1 MSKNI
6 TISDS
11 KEGYTLDIDFDVQ
24 NDIWDNKFEELT
36 DLTIKI
42 SKEVLRKAGLNKHI
56 KNAEISVMLADNQA
70 IQKLNLQYRG
80 KDKATNILSFPAQDI
95 TLKQSD
101 KLNFPNGFVMLG
113 DIIFAYKIVE
123 DEAQMQGKDF
133 NNHFAHLLVHGILH
147 LLGYDHQSDQEA
159 MEMENIEVE
168 ILSTF
173 NIKSPYE
180 TVN

>member
-95 TLKQSD
+95 TLKQS
-101 KLNFPNGFVMLG
+101 
-113 DIIFAYKIVE
+113 VE
-123 DEAQMQGKDF
+123 FSKWICYAG
-133 NNHFAHLLVHGILH
+133 
-147 LLGYDHQSDQEA
+147 
-159 MEMENIEVE
+159 
-168 ILSTF
+168 
-173 NIKSPYE
+173 
-180 TVN
+180 

>member
-1 MSKNI
+1 
-6 TISDS
+6 
-11 KEGYTLDIDFDVQ
+11 
-24 NDIWDNKFEELT
+24 
-36 DLTIKI
+36 
-42 SKEVLRKAGLNKHI
+42 
-56 KNAEISVMLADNQA
+56 
-70 IQKLNLQYRG
+70 
-80 KDKATNILSFPAQDI
+80 
-95 TLKQSD
+95 
-101 KLNFPNGFVMLG
+101 MLG

-123 DEAQMQGKDF
+123 EEAQMQGIDF

>member
-1 MSKNI
+1 MNKNF

-11 KEGYTLDIDFDVQ
+11 RDDYILDIDFEVQ
-24 NDIWDNKFEELT
+24 DNAWNNKLEELT

-42 SKEVLRKAGLNKHI
+42 SKEVLRKAGLSKHI
-56 KNAEISVMLADNQA
+56 KNAEISVMLTDNDS

-80 KDKATNILSFPAQDI
+80 KDKATNILSFPAQDTI
-95 TLKQSD
+95 LKQSD
-101 KLNFPNGFVMLG
+101 ELKFPDGFVMLG
-113 DIIFAYKIVE
+113 DIVFAYRTVE

-133 NNHFAHLLVHGILH
+133 NNHFSHLLVHGILH
-147 LLGYDHQSDQEA
+147 LLGYDHQSDQET

-168 ILSTF
+168 ILSSF

-180 TVN
+180 AVN

>member
-1 MSKNI
+1 
-6 TISDS
+6 
-11 KEGYTLDIDFDVQ
+11 
-24 NDIWDNKFEELT
+24 
-36 DLTIKI
+36 
-42 SKEVLRKAGLNKHI
+42 
-56 KNAEISVMLADNQA
+56 
-70 IQKLNLQYRG
+70 
-80 KDKATNILSFPAQDI
+80 
-95 TLKQSD
+95 
-101 KLNFPNGFVMLG
+101 MLG